1 MRINNNL
8 MAINTH
14 RQLGITNTA
23 SSKSMEKL
31 ILWVTELT
39 EPAMMQQVFPFQKK

>member
-14 RQLGITNTA
+14 RQLGITNTKVQNQW
-23 SSKSMEKL
+23 KSYHQGL
-31 ILWVTELT
+31 ELT
-39 EPAMMQQVFPFQKK
+39 VLVMTLQVLQFLKK